1 MDKKSSLRVLVTT
14 KAGGLGGVIPK
25 LRKSGMKIQSVLDTV
40 GIVTGE
46 IEAGKLDSLSKVPGV
61 SVEEDKT
68 VQLPS
73 PDSPVQ

>member
-1 MDKKSSLRVLVTT
+1 
-14 KAGGLGGVIPK
+14 
-25 LRKSGMKIQSVLDTV
+25 MKIQSVLDTV